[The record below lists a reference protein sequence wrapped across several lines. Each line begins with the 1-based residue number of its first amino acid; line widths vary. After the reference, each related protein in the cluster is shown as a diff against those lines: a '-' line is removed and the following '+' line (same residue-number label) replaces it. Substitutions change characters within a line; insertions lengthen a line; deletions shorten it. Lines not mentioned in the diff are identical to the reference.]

1 MNMYLRL
8 LVVAFRAWRRGR
20 ASALGPGRIPF
31 RVRPTDLDPL
41 GHVNNGV
48 YFTLFDLGRIDLM
61 LRSGMYRRFNKAGW
75 FAVVSAETGT
85 FRKEL
90 KPFRRFE
97 LETRVLG
104 WDERHLYYEHRV
116 LSGGRLATSAVIQI
130 RFLSR
135 SGERIEPQRVLD
147 LLDEPAPRPELPAWV
162 VDWGKASFEH
172 AKAAEQAPA
181 PEQGTDRDAEPAR
194 DRTA

>member
-41 GHVNNGV
+41 GHMNNGV

-61 LRSGMYRRFNKAGW
+61 LRSGLYRRFNKAGW

-97 LETRVLG
+97 LETSVLG

-116 LSGGRLATSAVIQI
+116 LSRGRLATSAVIQI

-147 LLDEPAPRPELPAWV
+147 LLDEPAPRPALPDWV
-162 VDWGKASFEH
+162 ADWGKSSFEH
-172 AKAAEQAPA
+172 AKAAEQSATERGA
-181 PEQGTDRDAEPAR
+181 DDAERAR